1 MDYSIR
7 YIIFLNFLILVNLLD
22 ICKSEDRFDVTKY
35 GADIGGIKKSTSA
48 ISDAIDAAVKK
59 GGGIV
64 YFPTGEYL
72 SGQIHLKTNITLHLE
87 DKAII
92 KFSPDFDDYL
102 PMVRMRWEGTEVNNF
117 SPLIYAN
124 GQQNIAITGHGILDG
139 QGKYWWD
146 YSNKLSE
153 EYHKNGSRE
162 SKYQKEF
169 SKVNNLTELKTE
181 IEAHSRIHLYFLRPP
196 FIQPFNSKN
205 ILIKDVTIRNSPF
218 WNINPVYCENV
229 TITGVRIEAPYPSP
243 NTDGIDPDS
252 CKNVHISDS
261 IIDVGDDCIAIK
273 SGRDIQGRRVG
284 RPTENVV
291 INNCTMFKGISGVAI
306 GSEQSGGVKN
316 VTVTNC
322 TFKGTDRGLYVKSKR
337 GRGGIVENIHYNNVS
352 MTDIKHE
359 GIVIDLFYDLTSK
372 SKEEPFSE
380 RTPVVRNIEFNN
392 ISGNAHDSV
401 VLNGLH
407 ESPLENIKLSD
418 INIVAANGLS
428 ANNTK
433 NLELN
438 KFSHKTVK

>member
-1 MDYSIR
+1 
-7 YIIFLNFLILVNLLD
+7 
-22 ICKSEDRFDVTKY
+22 
-35 GADIGGIKKSTSA
+35 
-48 ISDAIDAAVKK
+48 
-59 GGGIV
+59 
-64 YFPTGEYL
+64 
-72 SGQIHLKTNITLHLE
+72 
-87 DKAII
+87 
-92 KFSPDFDDYL
+92 
-102 PMVRMRWEGTEVNNF
+102 
-117 SPLIYAN
+117 
-124 GQQNIAITGHGILDG
+124 
-139 QGKYWWD
+139 
-146 YSNKLSE
+146 
-153 EYHKNGSRE
+153 
-162 SKYQKEF
+162 
-169 SKVNNLTELKTE
+169 
-181 IEAHSRIHLYFLRPP
+181 
-196 FIQPFNSKN
+196 
-205 ILIKDVTIRNSPF
+205 
-218 WNINPVYCENV
+218 V

-322 TFKGTDRGLYVKSKR
+322 TFKGTDRGLYVKSRR

-352 MTDIKHE
+352 MTDVKYE
-359 GIVIDLFYDLTSK
+359 GIVIDIFYLQASK

-407 ESPLENIKLSD
+407 ESPLESIKLSD
-418 INIVAANGLS
+418 INIIAANGLS

-438 KFSHKTVK
+438 KFSHKSVK